1 MIMNTLPF
9 VDPHM
14 QYLAGAFG
22 PESMVIIKG
31 DYHKDLSYL
40 NRDLRNVIVID
51 KSADNVIKEKGNVI
65 TLPEFKGD

>member
-14 QYLAGAFG
+14 QYLVGAFG
-22 PESMVIIKG
+22 RESMVMNNFG
-31 DYHKDLSYL
+31 SYKDLSYL